1 MSIQVPG
8 KRYGKRLQHSKVF
21 GHGAHGKK
29 SGYADLLITPLV
41 DMFVI
46 IVLFLIANFSA
57 TGEVL
62 NMTKDI
68 QLPEAV
74 NTKEVEMHPVVMV
87 SSDQV
92 SVSGTVIGR
101 VEDLVK
107 DDSYLSIPALEE
119 KLREMK
125 KQYEDLHAMA
135 KDDANTFKGDVN
147 IQGHKDVDFGIIKR
161 VLASCANAGY
171 YNTNFAVL
179 NKGGD
184 AASAPQAAAGTG
196 GSGAPTATPAPQ

>member
-62 NMTKDI
+62 MMTKDI

-87 SSDQV
+87 SNDQV
-92 SVSGTVIGR
+92 SVSGTVIGQ
-101 VEDLVK
+101 VADLVK
-107 DDSYLSIPALEE
+107 DDSYISIPALEE

-135 KDDANTFKGDVN
+135 KDEANGFKGDVN
-147 IQGHKDVDFGIIKR
+147 IQAHKDVDFGVIKR

-179 NKGGD
+179 NKGGGD
-184 AASAPQAAAGTG
+184 GSAPQAAV
-196 GSGAPTATPAPQ
+196 GSGGGAAAATTTAP

>member
-1 MSIQVPG
+1 MPIQVPG

-21 GHGAHGKK
+21 GHGGHGKK

-62 NMTKDI
+62 MMTHDI

-74 NTKEVEMHPVVMV
+74 NVKEVELHPVVMV
-87 SSDQV
+87 SNDQV
-92 SVSGTVIGR
+92 SISGTIIGR
-101 VEDLVK
+101 VEDFSK
-107 DDSYLSIPALEE
+107 DEYLNIPALEE
-119 KLREMK
+119 KLRDMK

-135 KDDANTFKGDVN
+135 KDDANPFKGDIN
-147 IQGHKDVDFGIIKR
+147 I
-161 VLASCANAGY
+161 
-171 YNTNFAVL
+171 
-179 NKGGD
+179 
-184 AASAPQAAAGTG
+184 
-196 GSGAPTATPAPQ
+196 